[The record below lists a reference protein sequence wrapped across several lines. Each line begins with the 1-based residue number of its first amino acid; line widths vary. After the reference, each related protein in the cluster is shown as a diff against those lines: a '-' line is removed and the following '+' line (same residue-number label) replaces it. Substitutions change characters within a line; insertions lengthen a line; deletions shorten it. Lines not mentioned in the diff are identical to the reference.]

1 MFMENIRKAGKK
13 HRKVMLIVV
22 ACLCLSLVIGFATMG
37 SLGGGNMSVEDQ
49 IAYYEDYVADLQA
62 GTVDTATQGQIAAVY
77 GQLASLYYQNG
88 DTDKYTE
95 RSKRANEAYVA
106 YYEAMVAEQRNA
118 EGDNRA
124 LLASYLESLSSYY
137 TNLGETEK
145 STAAKTESL
154 SLQEALNKEYAATA
168 KTEAA
173 SAATDADKQ
182 YTAAYYLTQLGT
194 VYEAQSK
201 ADDAK
206 AAYAEAAGY
215 YEKAAQ
221 NAKNDDNKATYLINW
236 GYCLAATDDAAGAD
250 AKYEEAIKLA
260 PDNIGIVQP
269 YIGYLLSKGEGITG
283 ENVTIA
289 KAKLA
294 EFAQYFTKAG
304 DDKDTYDSLVYTI
317 DLYDQIFNST
327 SSEENH
333 EGHDHE

>member
-1 MFMENIRKAGKK
+1 VFMENIRKAGKK
-13 HRKVMLIVV
+13 HRKVMLIIV

-62 GTVDTATQGQIAAVY
+62 GTIDTATQGQIAAVY

-88 DTDKYTE
+88 ETDKYTE
-95 RSKRANEAYVA
+95 RSKKANEAYAA

-124 LLASYLESLSSYY
+124 LLASYLENLSSYY
-137 TNLGETEK
+137 TNLGETDK
-145 STAAKTESL
+145 ATAARNEAL
-154 SLQEALNKEYAATA
+154 SLQEALNLEYAATA

-173 SAATDADKQ
+173 AAAADPDKQ
-182 YTAAYYLTQLGT
+182 YTAAFYLTQLGT
-194 VYEAQSK
+194 VYDAQSK
-201 ADDAK
+201 TDDAK
-206 AAYAEAAGY
+206 KAYSEAAGY
-215 YEKAAQ
+215 YEKAVQ
-221 NAKNDDNKATYLINW
+221 NAKNDDTKASYLINW
-236 GYCLAATDDAAGAD
+236 GYCLAETDDAAGAD
-250 AKYEEAIKLA
+250 AKYEEAIQLA

-283 ENVTIA
+283 ESVAAA

-304 DDKDTYDSLVYTI
+304 DDKDTYDSLVYTVE
-317 DLYDQIFNST
+317 LYDQIFNASST
-327 SSEENH
+327 EESH